1 MADSRPR
8 KGKSIRCSDL
18 DKLPVATVIPPH
30 QAVDSLLRKHGFTIA
45 RRPRDGPP
53 VWVRSGRYFSQE
65 IAEKIV
71 NMEMS
76 GKILRG
82 GTEV

>member
-8 KGKSIRCSDL
+8 KGKSILCPTVAQMTT
-18 DKLPVATVIPPH
+18 PVPSH

-65 IAEKIV
+65 MAERV
-71 NMEMS
+71 VSGEME
-76 GKILRG
+76 KALRG

>member
-8 KGKSIRCSDL
+8 KGNSLPCPDL
-18 DKLPVATVIPPH
+18 DKLPMAIVIPPH

-53 VWVRSGRYFSQE
+53 VWIRSGRYFSQE
-65 IAEKIV
+65 MAERIV
-71 NMEMS
+71 AGEMERA
-76 GKILRG
+76 LRG

>member
-8 KGKSIRCSDL
+8 KGKSLLCPTVIQM
-18 DKLPVATVIPPH
+18 ATIIPPH

-71 NMEMS
+71 NMEMN

-82 GTEV
+82 STEV

>member
-1 MADSRPR
+1 MADSRQR
-8 KGKSIRCSDL
+8 KPFSNCELGKIFE
-18 DKLPVATVIPPH
+18 ATVMPLH

-65 IAEKIV
+65 MAERIV
-71 NMEMS
+71 AREMENA
-76 GKILRG
+76 LRG

>member
-1 MADSRPR
+1 MADSRPH
-8 KGKSIRCSDL
+8 KGKPSPCPDL
-18 DKLPVATVIPPH
+18 DKLPMATIVPAH
-30 QAVDSLLRKHGFTIA
+30 QAIDSLLRKHGFTIA

-65 IAEKIV
+65 MAEMLV
-71 NMEMS
+71 AREME
-76 GKILRG
+76 KALRG

>member
-8 KGKSIRCSDL
+8 KGKQSPCPDL
-18 DKLPVATVIPPH
+18 DKLAATAIPAH
-30 QAVDSLLRKHGFTIA
+30 QTVDSLLRKHGFTIA

-53 VWVRSGRYFSQE
+53 VWLRSGRYFSQE
-65 IAEKIV
+65 MAERIV
-71 NMEMS
+71 AREME
-76 GKILRG
+76 KALRG